1 MKIRLT
7 PVKPVQEELVKE
19 QKVQKINKEQK
30 VQKIKQIK
38 VQEVKPVVQEENITP
53 KPKKRSYNK
62 KTTE

>member
-7 PVKPVQEELVKE
+7 PVKPVQEELV
-19 QKVQKINKEQK
+19 KEQK

-53 KPKKRSYNK
+53 KPTKRSYNK
-62 KTTE
+62 KKTAE